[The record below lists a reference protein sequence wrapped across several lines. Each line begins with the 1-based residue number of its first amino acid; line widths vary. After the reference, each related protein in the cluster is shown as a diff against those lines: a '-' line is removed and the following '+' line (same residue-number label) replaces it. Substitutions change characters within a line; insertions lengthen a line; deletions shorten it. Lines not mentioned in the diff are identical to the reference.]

1 MKFFKNFISY
11 RRKIAYLRKTG
22 WYKSMSGSWVDS
34 HCMRF
39 LTRRDIWRMPE
50 DILIGVTNS

>member
-22 WYKSMSGSWVDS
+22 WYKSMSGGWVDG
-34 HCMRF
+34 HCMQF
-39 LTRRDIWRMPE
+39 LSRRDIWLMPE
-50 DILIGVTNS
+50 DILIGD